1 MTEAVNHNQPTN
13 GNQHHDHR
21 IPHPGHHP
29 GPLVGLP
36 HHQAAPEM
44 STDMSATPN
53 VTVAV
58 EPLLVR
64 LRKAPATR
72 RVQMAQG
79 MYQQLTDLQAT
90 VAAERRAA
98 VRELREQ
105 GLTLGEIATTL
116 GVSISRIKQMEDG
129 PRKVKLTPEQEVA
142 KLERQLARAQAEVS

>member
-1 MTEAVNHNQPTN
+1 
-13 GNQHHDHR
+13 
-21 IPHPGHHP
+21 
-29 GPLVGLP
+29 
-36 HHQAAPEM
+36 M
-44 STDMSATPN
+44 SDAMSATPN

-58 EPLLVR
+58 EPLLAR

-142 KLERQLARAQAEVS
+142 KLERQLARAEAARDGSEAS